1 MLSIG
6 KISHPT
12 SEKSA
17 IRVEVKA
24 NMGCI
29 KSHNAWDMDGNIDLW
44 LWCDMSPREFFT
56 TKYCVFCCRFICL
69 LVRLFVC
76 PLCRFFK
83 YQNKRQRRFV
93 MIIEQMSE
101 SYKYSRKLWS
111 CSGKIALCARDN
123 LDNQQNA
130 FLEPTIAKTMLM
142 MIYTEVIRIRKAI
155 LIVDDNENDK
165 IKRKGESFFSSTS
178 EERGCVKA
186 CSRVISDILQFGLAH
201 ITMWGHLL

>member
-6 KISHPT
+6 KISHLT

-17 IRVEVKA
+17 IRVEGKA
-24 NMGCI
+24 NMGRI

-69 LVRLFVC
+69 LVGLFVC
-76 PLCRFFK
+76 PLCQLFK
-83 YQNKRQRRFV
+83 YQNKRQRRFI

-111 CSGKIALCARDN
+111 CSGKIALCALDN

-130 FLEPTIAKTMLM
+130 FLEPTIAMTLLM
-142 MIYTEVIRIRKAI
+142 MIYTEMIRIRKAI
-155 LIVDDNENDK
+155 LFVDDNENDK
-165 IKRKGESFFSSTS
+165 IKRKGKSLL
-178 EERGCVKA
+178 A
-186 CSRVISDILQFGLAH
+186 GLH
-201 ITMWGHLL
+201 QKS